1 MPISNVAL
9 TNTFDEWRVVTNQTV
24 VAMNDVLADGG
35 TTIRNVRAGF
45 ANANS
50 VLIGTLNVSSTLV
63 AAFGRANTANITADA
78 AFGRANTANIT
89 ADAAFG
95 RANTANIT
103 ADAAFG
109 RANTANITA
118 DAAFGRANV
127 ANTTA
132 NIANTTSVAAFSRAN
147 TALTIANLAFDSA
160 NTRVNT
166 LSVITTTTGDTAPVQ
181 SVSLSGSIAA
191 NGRMILNFNVTLA
204 SPVSPVVG

>member
-63 AAFGRANTANITADA
+63 A